1 MPDTAF
7 HPRSFSTL
15 SGCITGFPS
24 ATEMLRICS
33 LNVVLMFYMDASR
46 WQGLIWCSG
55 TGRLQFYIRPICAG
69 LSPAGPDGICR
80 PAPHFLRGLL
90 ALYIN
95 SGLAGRGLTC
105 LPSHFVVPC
114 ATFQRATSF
123 VVRVSN
129 RQPRLSGLAD
139 EVRLVR
145 PVMGQQ
151 GPDCAC
157 RLVGQRDGGHVRRPP
172 LGQAQRPFGWSLA
185 TR

>member
-1 MPDTAF
+1 MQDFRLLALMESAD
-7 HPRSFSTL
+7 PR
-15 SGCITGFPS
+15 
-24 ATEMLRICS
+24 
-33 LNVVLMFYMDASR
+33 
-46 WQGLIWCSG
+46 LIS
-55 TGRLQFYIRPICAG
+55 YV
-69 LSPAGPDGICR
+69 
-80 PAPHFLRGLL
+80 GLL

-172 LGQAQRPFGWSLA
+172 LGQAQRPFGWEPCYSLA
-185 TR
+185 PSGRRGSIRYAGRYHRAWRCRACGPARRCRCAGAPDPARRQTPVRT